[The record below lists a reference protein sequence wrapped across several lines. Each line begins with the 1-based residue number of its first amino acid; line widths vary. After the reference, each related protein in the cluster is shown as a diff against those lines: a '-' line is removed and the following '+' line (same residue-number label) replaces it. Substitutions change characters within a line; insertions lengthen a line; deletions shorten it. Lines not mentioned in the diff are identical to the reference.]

1 MPASR
6 GKAPVEGTAVGS
18 KASITIWLDRLKA
31 GDAEATERIWNRYF
45 VQVVRLAKWK
55 LRGLPRGAADE
66 EDVAIA
72 AFHSF
77 YRAVAKQNLPQMDN
91 RADLWRLLFALTTRK
106 AIDQRRQQEAVRR
119 GGGTQA
125 NATVPIADATLEEL
139 LSREPNPVFAT
150 LVKDEFERLLEQLPD
165 DDLHLRQIVVLKL
178 EGHTNEDIARR
189 CGCSLRTVER
199 RLWLIRQTWEQAEG
213 S

>member
-1 MPASR
+1 M
-6 GKAPVEGTAVGS
+6 GS

-45 VQVVRLAKWK
+45 MQVVRLAKWK

-106 AIDQRRQQEAVRR
+106 AIDQRRQQDAARR
-119 GGGTQA
+119 GGVAQA

-139 LSREPNPVFAT
+139 LSREPDPVFAT
-150 LVKDEFERLLEQLPD
+150 LVKDEFGRLLDQLPD

-199 RLWLIRQTWEQAEG
+199 RLWLIRQTWEQAG
-213 S
+213 GD